1 MLTDAIT
8 LLKAGVDEP
17 QEELWSPTIALGAPV
32 TIPENYVAD
41 LTLRLQLY
49 RRLSTLETDQDI
61 ESFAAEMIDRFG
73 PAPPEVEQLLEVVAI
88 KAMCRRAHVE
98 KVDAGPKGVIVSF
111 RDNHFADP
119 AGLVRYVAEQGT
131 SAKVRPDMRI
141 VFIRE
146 FDTMKQRLA
155 GARRILRALVG
166 IAEKGKAA

>member
-1 MLTDAIT
+1 MLGDAIT
-8 LLKAGVDEP
+8 LLKAGVEEP
-17 QEELWSPTIALGAPV
+17 QEEVWSPTIAIGAPV
-32 TIPENYVAD
+32 TIPEEYVPD

-49 RRLSTLETDQDI
+49 RRLSTLETDEDI

-73 PAPPEVEQLLEVVAI
+73 PIPPEVEQLFEIVAI

-119 AGLVRYVAEQGT
+119 AGLVRYVSEQGT
-131 SAKVRPDMRI
+131 QAKVRPDMRI

-146 FDTMKQRLA
+146 FDSMKQRLA
-155 GARRILRALVG
+155 GTRRILHALVG